1 MNTAMHTRAGMR
13 SPTGDA
19 PVAARLAIYA
29 SLLNSGAPALPGSPS
44 RKEAAALSRR
54 IVLAWAAHG
63 FRDAQDQYKQKPQ

>member
-1 MNTAMHTRAGMR
+1 
-13 SPTGDA
+13 
-19 PVAARLAIYA
+19 VAARLAIYA